1 MKSKIGEIDGRPL
14 VVSSQPDE
22 IKGPELLVTFNED
35 VDKITDIQK
44 REGENLMSV
53 LDIKEDPGEGSLPD
67 ILITYN
73 IGTGYYYDPDLVN
86 ADTDVYVYY
95 MLDNSYFIPYSGP
108 IQYNPEDPAI
118 ELTHVRDISITVL
131 NPSKNTE
138 ARVYINKLRDRMAQ
152 KLQPLPYRGSC
163 HAVFKEG
170 PCLNA
175 RLLDHAGN
183 SLHINSEWLSIKND

>member
-53 LDIKEDPGEGSLPD
+53 LDIKEDPGGGSLPD
-67 ILITYN
+67 ILMTYSV
-73 IGTGYYYDPDLVN
+73 GTDYYYDPNLTNVE
-86 ADTDVYVYY
+86 ADTYVYY
-95 MLDNSYFIPYSGP
+95 MLDNSYFIPYSGS
-108 IQYNPEDPAI
+108 IEYNPENPVI
-118 ELTHVRDISITVL
+118 NLTWVRDISITVL
-131 NPSKNTE
+131 NPSKNAE
-138 ARVYINKLRDRMAQ
+138 ARVYVNKLRDRMAQ
-152 KLQPLPYRGSC
+152 KLQSLPYRGSC
-163 HAVFKEG
+163 YAVFKEG

-175 RLLDHAGN
+175 RLLNKAGD
-183 SLHINSEWLSIKND
+183 SLSVEGYWLSIKND